1 MTGDR
6 ARYVTAQ
13 DGVRIAY
20 AQQGEGPTLVRAA
33 HWLSHLELD
42 RWSPVWH
49 DFLSELA
56 SGTKLVRYDQ
66 RGTGMSDRDVTDLSF
81 EALVRDLESVVDALN
96 LERFTLLGMSQGGAI
111 SIAYA
116 RRHPER
122 VAGLVLCGAYA
133 RGHAHRER
141 THQQRAEA
149 DVLLELIR
157 VGWGSKD
164 PKFRQVF
171 AAMFLPD
178 GSAAQHEAFDQLQ
191 RVSAT
196 PEVAY
201 RLRRT
206 FSTIDVSADCAGIRT
221 PTLVMHVRD
230 DQVVPV
236 AESEF
241 LARSIPGARFVP
253 LEGRSHILLPGQ
265 PAFRR
270 FFEELGQFVGG
281 VSSMEHPVDQLSIRE
296 REVMALVAEG
306 KSNAEIAETLT
317 LSPRTVERH
326 LSNVYAKLGV
336 EGRSARAAAAARTS
350 RGR

>member
-1 MTGDR
+1 
-6 ARYVTAQ
+6 
-13 DGVRIAY
+13 
-20 AQQGEGPTLVRAA
+20 
-33 HWLSHLELD
+33 
-42 RWSPVWH
+42 VWH

-56 SGTKLVRYDQ
+56 SGRTLVRYDQ
-66 RGTGMSDRDVTDLSF
+66 RGTGMSDRDVADLSF
-81 EALVRDLESVVDALN
+81 EALVRDLESVVDALQ

-116 RRHPER
+116 RRHPDR

-133 RGHAHRER
+133 RGHADRRR
-141 THQQRAEA
+141 TRQERAEA

-206 FSTIDVSADCAGIRT
+206 FSTIDVSADCAGVRV

-241 LARSIPGARFVP
+241 LARCIPGARFVA
-253 LEGRSHILLPGQ
+253 LEGSSHILLPGQ

-270 FFEELGQFVGG
+270 FFEELDQFVSRA
-281 VSSMEHPVDQLSIRE
+281 SSTGHPIDPLSNRE
-296 REVMALVAEG
+296 REVMALVADG
-306 KSNAEIAETLT
+306 KSNAEIAETLS

-326 LSNVYAKLGV
+326 LSNVYEKFGV
-336 EGRSARAAAAARTS
+336 EGRSARAAAAARIS